1 MAIIRPSLTLEA
13 KLGVN
18 KLRKTD
24 SENFEELLK
33 GHQPTKSDF
42 KDLSV
47 KKPSH
52 QPVEAKGRPES
63 NVGQKVSQRLPQTAQ
78 SPCPICGAMRHN
90 MKSHLSKVHKAQT
103 DKPSKQSQSSLAK
116 PTKKKK

>member
-1 MAIIRPSLTLEA
+1 MGI
-13 KLGVN
+13 N

-24 SENFEELLK
+24 SEKFEELIK
-33 GHQPTKSDF
+33 GHQPTKSDC

-47 KKPSH
+47 KKTSH
-52 QPVEAKGRPES
+52 QPVVAKGRPES
-63 NVGQKVSQRLPQTAQ
+63 NVGQNVSQRLHKTAQ

-103 DKPSKQSQSSLAK
+103 DKPSKQSHSSFAK
-116 PTKKKK
+116 PTKKKR